1 MKKIIFILFFWK
13 ILTLTSYAQIVYID
27 MNLILK
33 NSEVGKT
40 LTEKINQLNNNHIIK
55 FREIENKLI
64 AKEKTLLAQKNI
76 LDNSE
81 FEKRLTS
88 LSEEIKKFRNDK
100 KMSESNINKIKIEN
114 TKEILK
120 LLNPI
125 ITNYMKEKNIKVIL
139 DKRSVLMADS
149 TLDVTDEVLKIL
161 NDKVKSLNI
170 D

>member
-1 MKKIIFILFFWK
+1 
-13 ILTLTSYAQIVYID
+13 

-40 LTEKINQLNNNHIIK
+40 LTEKINQLNNNHIVK

-81 FEKRLTS
+81 FEKRLTT

-100 KMSESNINKIKIEN
+100 KTSETNINKIKIEN

>member
-1 MKKIIFILFFWK
+1 MKKITFILFFWK

-33 NSEVGKT
+33 NSEVGKA
-40 LTEKINQLNNNHIIK
+40 LTEKINQLNNNHIVK
-55 FREIENKLI
+55 FREIEKKLI

-100 KMSESNINKIKIEN
+100 KMSETNINKIKIEN

-125 ITNYMKEKNIKVIL
+125 ITNYVEVNAISLVMPKKNIIVGKKNL
-139 DKRSVLMADS
+139 DI
-149 TLDVTDEVLKIL
+149 TDQIINLLNKNAKNLKF
-161 NDKVKSLNI
+161 
-170 D
+170 